1 MKYNRPVIK
10 VFPERRQRRARH
22 SAGRILVPLI
32 SSPPRG
38 ARYCAVLFSKE
49 NETHTWSIEFLHSSR
64 KSCDPRK
71 CKFSLAPQLQEK
83 LSNVRSLAERNTRA
97 KSPWPLSAP
106 SGLPARRLV
115 REPKIAL
122 KYHEGRFF
130 DTQHK
135 DKPRNVSG
143 DHTESCRHVHALRC
157 CHGTVAPDVLLVLKP
172 RRCKDAVL
180 FAFVCGTTVP
190 SVTKRK
196 PLLIGSSGK

>member
-1 MKYNRPVIK
+1 MSI
-10 VFPERRQRRARH
+10 EL
-22 SAGRILVPLI
+22 S
-32 SSPPRG
+32 
-38 ARYCAVLFSKE
+38 
-49 NETHTWSIEFLHSSR
+49 THTEILATPANT
-64 KSCDPRK
+64 SC
-71 CKFSLAPQLQEK
+71 SVVHQLQEK